1 MVKMERKLSH
11 IQAPTYGKLVTVLSI
26 DGGGIRGIIPAVILD
41 YLESQ
46 LQELDGEDARLA
58 DYFDVISG
66 TSTGGLVTAMLTA
79 PDENGRPLYAA
90 KDIKP
95 FYLDNCP
102 KIFPQKG
109 GWIGKIWKLIV
120 SVFGPKYNGKYL
132 HSLVKDELKQI
143 RLKDTLTNV
152 VIPTFDIKNLQPV
165 IFSTFERCP
174 KMDPYLSDICIGTS
188 AAPTYLP
195 AHNFQIE
202 DPKQGTEPPTEYNL
216 IDGGVAANNPTLV
229 AITQVTKQ
237 IFDHNPDFSLIKPT
251 DFNRFLV
258 ISLGTGAA
266 KNEKKYDSIQAAKWG
281 IFRWLFNKS
290 STPLIEVFSQS
301 SADMVD
307 LHNSVVF
314 QALHSEDSYLRIQ
327 DDSLAGTVSSVDIAT
342 KENLENLVKTGENL
356 LEKQVSRVNLGTGV
370 SEPVANSGSN
380 KDALKSIKMLNIER
394 RPSQIQAPT
403 YGNLVTILSI
413 DGGGI
418 RGIIPAIIL
427 HNLESQLQL
436 DGEDARLADY
446 FDVISGTS
454 TGGLVTAMLAAPG
467 ENGRPLYA
475 ARDIKPFYLNNGPRI
490 FPQKRGWF
498 CKIWQLVRSVFR
510 PKYDGK
516 YLKSVV
522 KEELKD
528 IRLKDTLTN
537 VVIPTF
543 DIMHLQPVIFSTYEA
558 KRCPKMDVYLSDV
571 CIGTSA
577 APTYLPAHYFKVEDP
592 KHGTQPRCR
601 EYNLIDGGVAANNPT
616 LVAISQ
622 VTKQIFDN
630 NPDFFPIKPMDF
642 RRFLVISIG
651 TGAAR
656 NEYKY
661 NSKKAAKWG
670 ILSWL
675 LHKSTTPLVEVF
687 MQSSADM
694 VDLHN
699 SVVFQAL
706 NSEDCYLRI
715 QDDELCGTCTISSVD
730 AATKE
735 NLEKLV
741 ETGEKLLKK
750 PVSRVNL
757 EIGVSEPIANSG
769 TNEDALKR

>member
-1 MVKMERKLSH
+1 
-11 IQAPTYGKLVTVLSI
+11 
-26 DGGGIRGIIPAVILD
+26 
-41 YLESQ
+41 
-46 LQELDGEDARLA
+46 
-58 DYFDVISG
+58 
-66 TSTGGLVTAMLTA
+66 
-79 PDENGRPLYAA
+79 
-90 KDIKP
+90 
-95 FYLDNCP
+95 
-102 KIFPQKG
+102 
-109 GWIGKIWKLIV
+109 
-120 SVFGPKYNGKYL
+120 
-132 HSLVKDELKQI
+132 
-143 RLKDTLTNV
+143 
-152 VIPTFDIKNLQPV
+152 
-165 IFSTFERCP
+165 
-174 KMDPYLSDICIGTS
+174 
-188 AAPTYLP
+188 
-195 AHNFQIE
+195 
-202 DPKQGTEPPTEYNL
+202 
-216 IDGGVAANNPTLV
+216 
-229 AITQVTKQ
+229 
-237 IFDHNPDFSLIKPT
+237 
-251 DFNRFLV
+251 
-258 ISLGTGAA
+258 
-266 KNEKKYDSIQAAKWG
+266 
-281 IFRWLFNKS
+281 
-290 STPLIEVFSQS
+290 
-301 SADMVD
+301 
-307 LHNSVVF
+307 
-314 QALHSEDSYLRIQ
+314 
-327 DDSLAGTVSSVDIAT
+327 
-342 KENLENLVKTGENL
+342 
-356 LEKQVSRVNLGTGV
+356 
-370 SEPVANSGSN
+370 
-380 KDALKSIKMLNIER
+380 MLNIER

-427 HNLESQLQL
+427 HNLESQLQEL

-475 ARDIKPFYLNNGPRI
+475 ARDIKPFYLKNGPRI

-543 DIMHLQPVIFSTYEA
+543 DIMHLQPVIFSTYE
-558 KRCPKMDVYLSDV
+558 
-571 CIGTSA
+571 
-577 APTYLPAHYFKVEDP
+577 
-592 KHGTQPRCR
+592 
-601 EYNLIDGGVAANNPT
+601 T

-715 QDDELCGTCTISSVD
+715 QPLRKIWR
-730 AATKE
+730 
-735 NLEKLV
+735 NWWKL
-741 ETGEKLLKK
+741 GR
-750 PVSRVNL
+750 SC
-757 EIGVSEPIANSG
+757 
-769 TNEDALKR
+769 